1 MTTKKD
7 SIAFQKWE
15 VFFQKKTS
23 ETNFFHCPAPLG
35 ASGMRCCKIEIYIT
49 FLSGKSFKDEP

>member
-15 VFFQKKTS
+15 VSFQKKTS
-23 ETNFFHCPAPLG
+23 ETNFFLCPAPLS
-35 ASGMRCCKIEIYIT
+35 ASGMTCCKVQMYIT
-49 FLSGKSFKDEP
+49 FLSRK